1 MVNGLFLRSIVKEV
15 AANDYYIPCFSH
27 YREGHGNKKKKC
39 MILCYKKTR
48 PENFYPNAYR

>member
-27 YREGHGNKKKKC
+27 YREGHGNKKK
-39 MILCYKKTR
+39 MYDFVLQENKT
-48 PENFYPNAYR
+48 